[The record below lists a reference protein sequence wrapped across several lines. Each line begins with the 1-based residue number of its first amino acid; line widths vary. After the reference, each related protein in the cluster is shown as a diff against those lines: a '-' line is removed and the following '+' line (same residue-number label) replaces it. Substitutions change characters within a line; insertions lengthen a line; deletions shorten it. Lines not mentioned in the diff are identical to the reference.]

1 MQEVKQLKEQLKTAL
16 NNTAVTVQCQ
26 LADTT
31 EELILEVTA
40 LRAKVKEMCE
50 EAETQEGAIK
60 DRVREE
66 YDDLVNNLFSAA
78 FELKQ
83 QFDQFR

>member
-1 MQEVKQLKEQLKTAL
+1 MAAVHVAPSVVQEVKQLKEQLKTAL

-40 LRAKVKEMCE
+40 LRAKVK
-50 EAETQEGAIK
+50 G
-60 DRVREE
+60 
-66 YDDLVNNLFSAA
+66 
-78 FELKQ
+78 
-83 QFDQFR
+83 